1 VFPLTPAKI
10 NTIGE
15 EIKMQQNKVE
25 RIFTG
30 IENLEEVL
38 MSIISYHIEKVV
50 TNIYYNDKANTIP
63 SETDIEGVEQ

>member
-1 VFPLTPAKI
+1 
-10 NTIGE
+10 
-15 EIKMQQNKVE
+15 MQQNNVE

-63 SETDIEGVEQ
+63 SETDVEGVEQ